1 MRVISIPDLATALE
15 EIRKI
20 GADELGQKI
29 MASKAVF
36 RAVKVRDLTP
46 VQANV
51 LKQEML
57 ARGGEAVVARGTI
70 TYTVERTDVL
80 LLGTLKQFRQLIAK
94 LKQQPFGLPRLA
106 EKLAQVLENA
116 EGFRPFR
123 LNCRGR
129 ELRLGERTLIMGILN
144 VTPDSFSDGGKYN
157 TVEAARARTLEM
169 VEEGAD
175 IIDLGGESTRPGHT
189 PVEAEEELR
198 RVIPVL
204 EAILPE
210 VPVPISIDTSK
221 AVVAEEALRRGAHL
235 INDQRALADPN
246 MAAVVARYEAPVV
259 LMHNPST
266 PQYRDLMGDIV
277 DHLAERVEY
286 AVASGIPREH
296 IILDPGIGFGKTPE
310 QNLEVV
316 RRLDELK
323 SLGLPILVGP
333 SRKSFIGYVLNLP
346 VEERLEGT
354 AAAVAVS
361 IVKGADIVRVH
372 DVKQMVRVARMTDAL
387 VRGRNLER

>member
-1 MRVISIPDLATALE
+1 
-15 EIRKI
+15 
-20 GADELGQKI
+20 
-29 MASKAVF
+29 
-36 RAVKVRDLTP
+36 
-46 VQANV
+46 
-51 LKQEML
+51 
-57 ARGGEAVVARGTI
+57 
-70 TYTVERTDVL
+70 
-80 LLGTLKQFRQLIAK
+80 
-94 LKQQPFGLPRLA
+94 
-106 EKLAQVLENA
+106 
-116 EGFRPFR
+116 
-123 LNCRGR
+123 
-129 ELRLGERTLIMGILN
+129 MGILN

-157 TVEAARARTLEM
+157 TVEAARARALEM

-266 PQYRDLMGDIV
+266 PQYRDFMGDII

-286 AVASGIPREH
+286 AEASGIPREH

-323 SLGLPILVGP
+323 SLGLPVLVGP
-333 SRKSFIGYVLNLP
+333 SRKSFIGYVLDLP

-372 DVKQMVRVARMTDAL
+372 DVKQMVRVARMVDAL
-387 VRGRNLER
+387 VRRRSYAR